1 MRCLKSIGLSA
12 LFAAVSAVAA
22 WGVQNDNTETIQSS
36 LAAAQQAAARR
47 DFSAAADSYRKA
59 LKLKPQIA
67 ELWAD
72 LGLMY
77 HEAGNFGEAITS
89 FTEAARLNPSLYVPQ
104 LFLGIDYLKLK
115 HTDTAIPFLQ
125 KAEKLNPADPEAPIM
140 LGRAFTIAGNSDGSS
155 EAYWRAVTLD
165 PRNGSAWFGLGM
177 AYLQQVDSDARVL
190 TGAYKDSTYSKLRA
204 GELLSEQ
211 GKLIQAGRAY
221 QDALSRPSPLPCS
234 HAGYGIVLLRQDASA
249 EAKAEFDRESVS
261 NSGCPLTRLG
271 IVALRMAQGD
281 TESALKE
288 LNTIWQADAGFLQEN
303 LPLLRAGV
311 TAEET
316 GKLIELASA
325 WQASNQIPAGF
336 VDSIQTGLE
345 LDSPV
350 SADLTRFG
358 LDAPLSGKEAMPS
371 LPPDLEKLY
380 LSGHYRECSESLRPR
395 LSALTEKHLLLLAP
409 CAFYTGD
416 YRTASQAARELASKA
431 ETRLAGLYWKSKAN
445 QRLAIAALTR
455 AGEIDAN
462 SPGMHVLLGDAYRQ
476 RRSWGDAEAEYR
488 KALALETDNRNG
500 RLGLAISLYQDGKSE
515 EALVADKEL
524 LQKNPDDPEANLL
537 AGEVFVRYQQYAN
550 AEPYLRK
557 SQSVQTEFVPHLHAL
572 LGNVYANTGRASE
585 ALAEFKI
592 AVTGDEDGSIYYKL
606 ARLYQEAGDKKAAAE
621 AFQTSRRLREKWDSS
636 ASFAPKQSNTD

>member
-1 MRCLKSIGLSA
+1 MQFLKSVGLIVLTA
-12 LFAAVSAVAA
+12 MAATVAVKAI
-22 WGVQNDNTETIQSS
+22 QPEDNQTLQSY

-47 DFSAAADSYRKA
+47 DFSAAADAYRKA
-59 LKLKPQIA
+59 IKVKPQVA

-77 HEAGNFGEAITS
+77 HEAGNFGAAITS

-115 HTDTAIPFLQ
+115 RADTAIPYLE
-125 KAEKLNPADPEAPIM
+125 KAEKLNPADPEAPIT
-140 LGRAFTIAGNSDGSS
+140 LGRAFAIAGNSDGSS
-155 EAYWRAVTLD
+155 EAYWRAVTLA
-165 PRNGSAWFGLGM
+165 PSNGSAWFGLGM
-177 AYLQQVDSDARVL
+177 AYLQQVDSDARIL
-190 TGAYKDSTYSKLRA
+190 TSTYKDSAYSKLRA

-211 GKLIQAGRAY
+211 GKLIQAARAY
-221 QDALSRPSPLPCS
+221 QDALAHPSPLPCS
-234 HAGYGIVLLRQDASA
+234 HTGYGIVLLRQNASA

-271 IVALRMAQGD
+271 LAALRLTQGD
-281 TESALKE
+281 TESSLKE
-288 LNTIWQADAGFLQEN
+288 LISIWRADAGSLQES
-303 LPLLRAGV
+303 LPLLRAAV
-311 TAEET
+311 TAEEI
-316 GKLIELASA
+316 KNLIDLART
-325 WQASNQIPAGF
+325 WQAGNRIPAGF
-336 VDSIQTGLE
+336 VDSIQTGLGS
-345 LDSPV
+345 DAPV
-350 SADLTRFG
+350 SADLSRFAVETPR
-358 LDAPLSGKEAMPS
+358 LRKEATQS
-371 LPPDLEKLY
+371 VTPDLEKLY
-380 LSGHYRECSESLRPR
+380 LSGHFQACAETLRPHLR
-395 LSALTEKHLLLLAP
+395 VLTERRLLLLAP

-416 YRTASQAARELASKA
+416 YRTASQAARELAGKA
-431 ETRLAGLYWKSKAN
+431 ETRQAGLYWKSKAD
-445 QRLAIAALTR
+445 QKLAIAALTR
-455 AGEIDAN
+455 AGEIDAT

-476 RRSWGDAEAEYR
+476 RRSWGDAEGEYR

-500 RLGLAISLYQDGKSE
+500 LLGLAISLYQDGKSE

-524 LQKNPDDPEANLL
+524 LQKSPDDPEANLL

-572 LGNVYANTGRASE
+572 LGDVYANTGRVSE

-621 AFQTSRRLREKWDSS
+621 AFRASRRLREKMDSS
-636 ASFAPKQSNTD
+636 ANFAPKQPNTD